1 MASKNRACS
10 GHGAA
15 NGKDESRSRICR
27 FLAPALNHSA
37 CIAYLPRQCA
47 DSGAGR
53 KSAKSTYSSSKNCLA
68 CQDVLA
74 SVSEIPV
81 LATCRVWRSDGS
93 EQEFRK
99 AFKIFTV
106 VNKTFEFEEEQKQTK
121 SLFMNSNPIHHC
133 QVPYLLFCVSK
144 RETKVDLFY
153 LLFFFLNT
161 ENLSS
166 INLVFYF
173 FRHWHQGSN
182 QL

>member
-1 MASKNRACS
+1 MASKGRACS

-15 NGKDESRSRICR
+15 NGRDESRSRIRR
-27 FLAPALNHSA
+27 FLAPALIHSA
-37 CIAYLPRQCA
+37 CTAYLPRQCA

-93 EQEFRK
+93 EQELRK

-106 VNKTFEFEEEQKQTK
+106 VNRTFEFEGGTK
-121 SLFMNSNPIHHC
+121 TNRVSVYECKSNPSMSSAIST
-133 QVPYLLFCVSK
+133 FSVSVK
-144 RETKVDLFY
+144 EKQKLIFI
-153 LLFFFLNT
+153 FF
-161 ENLSS
+161 
-166 INLVFYF
+166 
-173 FRHWHQGSN
+173 
-182 QL
+182 